1 MRPRVFLVVFFV
13 GLALAAAGCGSSR
26 LAEVKGKVTCH
37 GKPVPDAFITFN
49 PVPGSETDREAGK
62 PATGSTD
69 AEGNYLLSTY
79 KEYDGALIGKHE
91 ITVALDDT
99 NPVRCLPR
107 PERHKRIKFEVKPG
121 SNQCDIEI
129 DK

>member
-1 MRPRVFLVVFFV
+1 MRPRVFSVVFFV
-13 GLALAAAGCGSSR
+13 GLALTVAGCGSSK

-37 GKPVPDAFITFN
+37 GKPVGDAFITFN
-49 PVPGSETDREAGK
+49 PVPSSETDREAGK

-69 AEGNYLLSTY
+69 PEGNYTLSTY
-79 KEYDGALIGKHE
+79 TAHDGALIGKHE
-91 ITVALDDT
+91 VTVALDDT
-99 NPVRCLPR
+99 NPARCLPR
-107 PERHKRIKFEVKPG
+107 PDRLKRVKFEVKPG